1 MLLEVHISHT
11 KCVLKIVLPFA
22 LLPSH
27 PHAFCTQWI
36 SLFSASFVLFF
47 FPQKWIEFRIIFFLS
62 LLLHKTWRMDS
73 AFFPSC
79 KCPAHPSVLAQRYLL
94 VLFFIASWCLCHLC
108 SAAALLCL
116 DKWGGFQHFKVINN
130 AAMNVHRYFPIVKV
144 YLQSKFLRLLRGR
157 VN

>member
-1 MLLEVHISHT
+1 MCAQNSPSLCPSTLSSPCLLHT
-11 KCVLKIVLPFA
+11 MNFLV
-22 LLPSH
+22 
-27 PHAFCTQWI
+27 FCFI
-36 SLFSASFVLFF
+36 RSVF
-47 FPQKWIEFRIIFFLS
+47 FPSKMNRISYYFFLS

-94 VLFFIASWCLCHLC
+94 VLFFIALWCLCHLC

-144 YLQSKFLRLLRGR
+144 YLQSKFLRLLRRR